1 MFFLIRKIQVI
12 FLILFFIVT
21 IPPEQKEP
29 RKLPFLLKYLELQG
43 LMISHNSGL
52 TKPHPYS
59 SGPIN
64 WPFLIRGISFW
75 TNNDD
80 RQQIYLLGNPFNS
93 WLAVASMAILVGV
106 LLADIISRRRGISP
120 INDRKYLKNL

>member
-1 MFFLIRKIQVI
+1 MEPKELKKI
-12 FLILFFIVT
+12 
-21 IPPEQKEP
+21 
-29 RKLPFLLKYLELQG
+29 PFLLKYFELQR

-80 RQQIYLLGNPFNS
+80 RQQIYFLGNPFNW
-93 WLAVASMAILVGV
+93 WLTVASMAVLVGV
-106 LLADIISRRRGISP
+106 LLADIISRRRGFEP
-120 INDRKYLKNL
+120 INKRKYLKNF